1 MIAAI
6 SLFVIITIS
15 ALITKIA
22 AIALMHTG
30 LSTEAAKF
38 QARSVYTG
46 TGFTTQESE
55 KVINHPVRRRI
66 IYILM
71 LVGNAG
77 IVTTISSLMLT
88 FLIPDS
94 NNSLLYSIIFIVVG
108 LTALWWAIQSDF
120 VNRWL
125 SKIIDKALTKY
136 TDIDVKDY
144 AAILHLSG
152 EYQISELKVRED
164 SWLANKTLQELEL
177 RKEGINVLGIERAG
191 ENEEYIGSPNGKTTV
206 KINDVVTM
214 YGRDEVFKSLDERER
229 NFRGEL
235 SHQELMRRQKE
246 LAKQKEEN

>member
-15 ALITKIA
+15 ALITKVA

-55 KVINHPVRRRI
+55 KVINHPVRRKV

-88 FLIPDS
+88 FLIPND
-94 NNSLLYSIIFIVVG
+94 NNSLLYSVIFIVVA
-108 LTALWWAIQSDF
+108 LTALWWAIQSDV
-120 VNRWL
+120 VNKWL
-125 SKIIDKALTKY
+125 AKIIDKALTKY

-152 EYQISELKVRED
+152 EYQISELKVRKD
-164 SWLANKTLQELEL
+164 SWLANKTLEELEL
-177 RKEGINVLGIERAG
+177 RKEGINLLGIEREG
-191 ENEEYIGSPNGKTTV
+191 EEYIGSPNGKT
-206 KINDVVTM
+206 KIRINDIITM
-214 YGRDEVFKSLDERER
+214 YGRDEVFKNLDERER
-229 NFRGEL
+229 NFRGEM
-235 SHQELMRRQKE
+235 SHQEIIKRQKE
-246 LAKQKEEN
+246 LVKQKD

>member
-6 SLFVIITIS
+6 SLFVIISIS

-38 QARSVYTG
+38 QARSAYTG
-46 TGFTTQESE
+46 TGFTSQESE
-55 KVINHPVRRRI
+55 KVINHPVRRKV

-88 FLIPDS
+88 FLIPDN
-94 NNSLLYSIIFIVVG
+94 NNSLLYSIIFIIVG
-108 LTALWWAIQSDF
+108 LSALWWAIQSDV
-120 VNRWL
+120 VNKWL
-125 SKIIDKALTKY
+125 AKVIDKALTKY

-152 EYQISELKVRED
+152 EYQISELKVRKD
-164 SWLANKTLQELEL
+164 SWLANKTLEELEL
-177 RKEGINVLGIERAG
+177 RKEGINLLGIEREG
-191 ENEEYIGSPNGKTTV
+191 EEYIGSPNGKTLV
-206 KINDVVTM
+206 KINDVITM
-214 YGRDEVFKSLDERER
+214 YGRDEMFKSLDERER

-235 SHQELMRRQKE
+235 NHQKLMKQQEELT
-246 LAKQKEEN
+246 EEKD